1 MTDFIAFIET
11 PAGKIQLKA
20 ALIKLKNSKVP
31 AVDDDLTTSVA
42 DFVASVSEIKVRWL
56 AAAFHVRRP
65 CVYLLASLA
74 QPVGAVTVS
83 CGFRWLASASL
94 SATAST
100 VCFALRGGPPA
111 GPNFVVRDS
120 VSDIK
125 LGLCAHVSNCRSRNA
140 TDLLGHGQHRA
151 GARPHMCMP
160 TQERHHCSES
170 GTLCAAHATLP
181 PSPPTAGRGPM
192 QGHTCVCR
200 HQRVAI
206 TASRARLTQLVPPR
220 PRPAEGQRR
229 TAHVCAAISVSRSW
243 RDLHAPCS
251 SESRDATALPGHG
264 QRRVS
269 AGPHMCVPLSA
280 RRHSYGTCT
289 HRAASST

>member
-31 AVDDDLTTSVA
+31 AVGDDLTTSVA

-74 QPVGAVTVS
+74 QPVGAVS

-100 VCFALRGGPPA
+100 VFFALRGGPPA

-125 LGLCAHVSNCRSRNA
+125 LGLCAQVSNCRSRNA

-170 GTLCAAHATLP
+170 GTICAARATLP

-206 TASRARLTQLVPPR
+206 TASRARLAQLARRDRPP
-220 PRPAEGQRR
+220 
-229 TAHVCAAISVSRSW
+229 S
-243 RDLHAPCS
+243 
-251 SESRDATALPGHG
+251 ATAGG
-264 QRRVS
+264 
-269 AGPHMCVPLSA
+269 GPAQDRSCV
-280 RRHSYGTCT
+280 RRHQ
-289 HRAASST
+289 RVAIVARLARPVQL